1 MKKLFK
7 LLVSLVLLALV
18 GFSFVGCGMRGYSI
32 ACYIISSST
41 YSNRP
46 VDASPEEELS
56 YVKNAS
62 GTSSDGKHWCNN
74 DSGLRD
80 YFSEKCGSLSNMD
93 SIISDI
99 NQNEV
104 SAFWYAPGIL
114 AINKNYLFF
123 YVENNNFK

>member
-7 LLVSLVLLALV
+7 PFASLVLLALF
-18 GFSFVGCGMRGYSI
+18 GLAFISCGMRGYS
-32 ACYIISSST
+32 AECYIISSST

-46 VDASPEEELS
+46 SDATPEEALS

-62 GTSSDGKHWCNN
+62 GTSSNGKHWCNN

-80 YFSEKCGSLSNMD
+80 YFSEKCGYLSNMD
-93 SIISDI
+93 SIISEI
-99 NQNEV
+99 NQKDV

-114 AINKNYLFF
+114 STKTDYLFF
-123 YVENNNFK
+123 YVENNKLK